1 MRLRKTFLYQVVTE
15 GKETIATETKF
26 DKVVG
31 DTLDNESIY
40 RLWKLNKLVFEEL
53 LLAITYGTSSERIA
67 FNLVDTCITTDD
79 PGRNS
84 MLVWGRLTTT
94 YQPKTAPSYIQLKID
109 FDNSNLLPV
118 PVETRPVEQM
128 PTLESIHTRM
138 NKVITT
144 GKSDL
149 TEIYLSVRI
158 VSNLP
163 EGYKMMVSELDKQL
177 KITPHLIE
185 PGRSTA
191 WTEQQLQL
199 YSKNRKPRGKMW
211 PWKSSGRNSKVLV
224 WKCGKH
230 GHSSEDCYKN
240 KAG

>member
-84 MLVWGRLTTT
+84 MLV
-94 YQPKTAPSYIQLKID
+94 
-109 FDNSNLLPV
+109 
-118 PVETRPVEQM
+118 
-128 PTLESIHTRM
+128 
-138 NKVITT
+138 
-144 GKSDL
+144 
-149 TEIYLSVRI
+149 
-158 VSNLP
+158 
-163 EGYKMMVSELDKQL
+163 
-177 KITPHLIE
+177 
-185 PGRSTA
+185 
-191 WTEQQLQL
+191 
-199 YSKNRKPRGKMW
+199 
-211 PWKSSGRNSKVLV
+211 
-224 WKCGKH
+224 
-230 GHSSEDCYKN
+230 
-240 KAG
+240 